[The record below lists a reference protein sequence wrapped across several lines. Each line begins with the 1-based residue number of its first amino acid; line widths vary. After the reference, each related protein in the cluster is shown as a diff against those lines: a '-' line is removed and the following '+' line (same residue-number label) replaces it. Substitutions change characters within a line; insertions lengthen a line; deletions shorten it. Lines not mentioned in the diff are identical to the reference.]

1 MASIKYNIA
10 ALEGLKKDMLT
21 LQQSD
26 SLLRIIAEAMRGKT
40 ATRIHENG
48 LKADGSK
55 IGTYSSSYLK
65 WRMNNGYETTGT
77 DIVLFLTGQMQ
88 RDWKVIAISNTEY
101 GLGYDNAFNADKA
114 GWMENG
120 TEDTTVDAHTRK
132 VKGKDVKVKSYQRK
146 GWDGFGTI
154 FQHTEAELAEIKLII
169 DDYIKKV
176 LA

>member
-1 MASIKYNIA
+1 MASIKYDISS
-10 ALEGLKKDMLT
+10 LQGLQKAMLT

-26 SLLRIIAEAMRGKT
+26 TLLRIIAEAMRGKT

-48 LKADGSK
+48 LKADGNK
-55 IGTYSSSYLK
+55 IGKYKGSYLK
-65 WRMNNGYETTGT
+65 WRMNNGYESTGT

-114 GWMENG
+114 GWA
-120 TEDTTVDAHTRK
+120 EDR
-132 VKGKDVKVKSYQRK
+132 
-146 GWDGFGTI
+146 FGSI
-154 FQHTEAELAEIKLII
+154 FKHTEAELAEINLII
-169 DDYIKKV
+169 QDYVKRV

>member
-1 MASIKYNIA
+1 MASIKYNIS
-10 ALEGLKKDMLT
+10 ALQGLQKDMLT

-48 LKADGSK
+48 LKADGNK
-55 IGTYSSSYLK
+55 IGTYKGSYLK
-65 WRMNNGYETTGT
+65 WRIKNGYETTGT

-114 GWMENG
+114 KWAE
-120 TEDTTVDAHTRK
+120 ER
-132 VKGKDVKVKSYQRK
+132 
-146 GWDGFGTI
+146 FGDI
-154 FQHTEAELAEIKLII
+154 FKHTEEEKAQINLII
-169 DDYIKKV
+169 EDYLKKV